1 MTGPRNRE
9 DAYVH
14 LAAQLDGPA
23 SAAAAGTSETLRAML
38 EELREPSETARSNR
52 PLGTGTLP
60 PFARRPH
67 ASTEDHDSRTSD
79 DNRRHLANRSRSTGS
94 DTVAN
99 YPGLVSWNDEHDLL
113 EPTSPLFRGN
123 RGRVAPTASRS
134 AANDRVEAEACSLR
148 TSARIEAVVRAWRRC
163 WPQGGNE
170 RRRPPNRALLLSPT
184 GISATAGSGVT
195 SGS

>member
-23 SAAAAGTSETLRAML
+23 SAAAAASTETLRAML
-38 EELREPSETARSNR
+38 EELREPSETARNNR

-67 ASTEDHDSRTSD
+67 TSTEDHDSRSSD

-123 RGRVAPTASRS
+123 RGRVARPLPSRVGRLPVGS
-134 AANDRVEAEACSLR
+134 PRHDRR
-148 TSARIEAVVRAWRRC
+148 DVR
-163 WPQGGNE
+163 
-170 RRRPPNRALLLSPT
+170 RALGGSRWYGGCASESSSFARAGALAGILSRWMA
-184 GISATAGSGVT
+184 S
-195 SGS
+195 